1 MTGLTII
8 LAVMTAATV
17 FAFVTLT
24 SMVREVLAEL
34 QKHYDMHDMRYEAR
48 GYGLDSVRGDIQ
60 ELKAETMKRNNEAWS
75 WEAKAGNTLGSC
87 KYYAERAAS
96 EAIKINKTL
105 EELAK
110 PDKNTK
116 KQIDKA
122 VKSSERTLKILAE
135 LHSLSER
142 SKFFND

>member
-8 LAVMTAATV
+8 LAAMTAAIV

-24 SMVREVLAEL
+24 SMVRQVLDEL
-34 QKHYDMHDMRYEAR
+34 QKHYDIHDMRYEAT
-48 GYGLDSVRGDIQ
+48 GLGLSNVRDEIR
-60 ELKAETMKRNNEAWS
+60 ELKAETMRRNNEARS
-75 WEAKAGNTLGSC
+75 WEAEIGTTLGSC
-87 KYYAERAAS
+87 NYFARRATS
-96 EAIKINKTL
+96 EVIEVKKTI
-105 EELAK
+105 EALAK

-122 VKSSERTLKILAE
+122 VKSSERTLKMLAE

-142 SKFFND
+142 YKFFNK

>member
-1 MTGLTII
+1 MTGLNII
-8 LAVMTAATV
+8 LAVMSAAIV
-17 FAFVTLT
+17 FSFVTLT
-24 SMVREVLAEL
+24 SKVREVLAEIRR
-34 QKHYDMHDMRYEAR
+34 HYNMHDMRYEST
-48 GYGLDSVRGDIQ
+48 GNVLSHVRDEIQ
-60 ELKAETMKRNNEAWS
+60 ELKAETMRCNNEVRS
-75 WEAKAGNTLGSC
+75 WEAKAGTTLGSC

-122 VKSSERTLKILAE
+122 VKSSERTLKLLAE

>member
-8 LAVMTAATV
+8 LAVMTAAIV

-24 SMVREVLAEL
+24 SMVRQVLDEL
-34 QKHYDMHDMRYEAR
+34 RKHYDMHDMRYEAQ
-48 GYGLDSVRGDIQ
+48 GLGLTYVKDEIQ

-75 WEAKAGNTLGSC
+75 WEAKAGTTLGSC

-96 EAIKINKTL
+96 EAMEINKTL
-105 EELAK
+105 EALVK

-142 SKFFND
+142 CKFFND

>member
-1 MTGLTII
+1 MTGLNII
-8 LAVMTAATV
+8 LAVLTAAIV
-17 FAFVTLT
+17 YAFVTLT
-24 SMVREVLAEL
+24 SKVREVLAEL
-34 QKHYDMHDMRYEAR
+34 QKHYDMHDMRYDAAR
-48 GYGLDSVRGDIQ
+48 LDLSNVQDEIQ

-75 WEAKAGNTLGSC
+75 WEAKAGTTLGSC